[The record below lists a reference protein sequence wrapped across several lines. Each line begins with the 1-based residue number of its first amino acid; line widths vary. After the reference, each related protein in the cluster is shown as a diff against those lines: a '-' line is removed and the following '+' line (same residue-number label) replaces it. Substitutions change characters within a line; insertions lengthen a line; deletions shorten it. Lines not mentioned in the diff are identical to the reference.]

1 MAGMKPVVALRRVEK
16 SDVAAVVSLVHELAE
31 YEHAP
36 LECQL
41 TAPQMRRALFGSEP
55 ALFGHVATVD
65 DEVVGCALWFLNFST
80 WRGSHG
86 VYLEDLYV
94 RPAFR
99 QRGLGRALLVELARV
114 CRDNGYARM
123 EWSVLDWNRSA
134 IAFYESLGATAQAE
148 WSTYRLTDA
157 PLASLADG

>member
-1 MAGMKPVVALRRVEK
+1 MKPVVALRRVEK
-16 SDVAAVVSLVHELAE
+16 SDVTAVVSLVHELAE
-31 YEHAP
+31 YERAP

-41 TAPQMRRALFGSEP
+41 TVPQMRRALFGDEP

-99 QRGLGRALLVELARV
+99 QRGLGRSLLVELARV

-123 EWSVLDWNRSA
+123 ECSVLDWNRPA
-134 IAFYESLGATAQAE
+134 IAFYESLGAQAQAE

-157 PLASLADG
+157 ALADLAN